1 MQTKKIHL
9 GAVIG
14 LLLQILFSGSSFA
27 QESNPLNEVVVTAS
41 RSPQKLSDIG
51 KVVRVITADVLAKN
65 QGRTL
70 PEVLN
75 NVAGLIIGGNGNS
88 LGELKRVFLRG
99 ASAGSTLILIDGI
112 PVNDASGPTGEYDI
126 SAIPIDMIER
136 VEIVKGGNSTLY
148 GSDAV
153 AGVINIITQKGAHLM
168 PNARVLT
175 TAGSYSTFKQA
186 VALSG
191 QIKKTALALN
201 ASNLTAEGFSSAVPR
216 NGEINFDNDGF
227 KQRALGLNLGRQ
239 ISNRLALRGSFLLNR
254 NQADFDADAYQDAA
268 GYTLSK
274 TAYVGGLGVCLD
286 IRKGGLNI
294 NLNQNNVTNSWDY
307 NGAVINNKSQ
317 ISNLDAVFNYGLAS
331 FVNLTSGL
339 SYKYSATKQI
349 NAYALPLDVNN
360 AITSV
365 FTSFFF
371 KTNGGFR
378 SEIGSRYNT
387 HTQYGSNFTY
397 TINPSYL
404 LANRYKV
411 FVNVSSAYRV
421 PSLYQLFSP
430 QYGNPTL
437 KPEMSTTLETGFD
450 LAIFPEKVNLNFSY
464 FNRQINDVI
473 GTTVN
478 YQYVNLGKQ
487 KDQGFEL
494 EFGVKPH
501 QAIRVN
507 AFYAY
512 VKAKSNPNNTSYR
525 RPKNSFGADFAF
537 AVSKK
542 MDLNLIYKFVG
553 ERIDLYYDNK
563 TFKPIEL
570 TLDPYHIVDTYI
582 QYKPQPKLTLFADV
596 KNVFNENY
604 VDAIGYTTKGI
615 NFNVGVKIE
624 LK

>member
-378 SEIGSRYNT
+378 SEIGGRYNT

-404 LANRYKV
+404 FANRYKV

-512 VKAKSNPNNTSYR
+512 VKAKPNPNNTFYR

>member
-1 MQTKKIHL
+1 MHL
-9 GAVIG
+9 GASIG
-14 LLLQILFSGSSFA
+14 LFLQILFSGSSFA

-51 KVVRVITADVLAKN
+51 KVVRVITADILAKS

-75 NVAGLIIGGNGNS
+75 NVAGLTIGGNGNS

-99 ASAGSTLILIDGI
+99 ASAGNTLILIDGI

-153 AGVINIITQKGAHLM
+153 AGVINIITQKGARMM
-168 PNARVLT
+168 PNVRVLT

-186 VALSG
+186 VAFSG

-227 KQRALGLNLGRQ
+227 KQRALCLNLGRQ
-239 ISNRLALRGSFLLNR
+239 ISNRLALRGNFLLNR

-268 GYTLSK
+268 GYILSK
-274 TAYVGGLGVCLD
+274 TAYVGGLGACLD

-317 ISNLDAVFNYGLAS
+317 ISNLDAVFNYRLAS

-349 NAYALPLDVNN
+349 NAYAPPLGVNN

-365 FTSFFF
+365 FTSLFF

-378 SEIGSRYNT
+378 SEIGGRYNT

-437 KPEMSTTLETGFD
+437 KPEMSTTLEIGFD
-450 LAIFPEKVNLNFSY
+450 LAISPEKVNLNFSY

-478 YQYVNLGKQ
+478 NQYVNLGKQ

-507 AFYAY
+507 TFYAH
-512 VKAKSNPNNTSYR
+512 VTAKLKPTNTFYR

-537 AVSKK
+537 ALSKK
-542 MDLNLIYKFVG
+542 MDFNLIYKFVG
-553 ERIDLYYDNK
+553 ERTDLYYNNK

-582 QYKPQPKLTLFADV
+582 QCKPQPKLTLFADV

-615 NFNVGVKIE
+615 NFNVGVKVE

>member
-254 NQADFDADAYQDAA
+254 NQADCDADAYQDAA

>member
-1 MQTKKIHL
+1 MQTKKKHL
-9 GAVIG
+9 GAGIG
-14 LLLQILFSGSSFA
+14 LFLQILFSGSSFA
-27 QESNPLNEVVVTAS
+27 QESNSLNEVVVTAS

-51 KVVRVITADVLAKN
+51 KVVRVVTAETLAKS
-65 QGRTL
+65 QGSTL

-75 NVAGLIIGGNGNS
+75 NVAGLTIGGNGNS

-99 ASAGSTLILIDGI
+99 ASAGNTLILIDGI
-112 PVNDASGPTGEYDI
+112 PVNDASGPSGEYDI

-153 AGVINIITQKGAHLM
+153 AGVINVITQKGAHM
-168 PNARVLT
+168 RPNARILT

-186 VALSG
+186 VAFSG
-191 QIKKTALALN
+191 QIKKTAIALN
-201 ASNLTAEGFSSAVPR
+201 ASNLTAEGFSSATPR
-216 NGEINFDNDGF
+216 NDETSFDKDGF
-227 KQRALGLNLGRQ
+227 KQRALGLNLDRQ
-239 ISNRLALRGSFLLNR
+239 ISNRLAFRGNFLLNQ
-254 NQADFDADAYQDAA
+254 NQADFDAGAYQDAA

-274 TAYVGGLGVCLD
+274 TAYVGGLGACLD
-286 IRKGGLNI
+286 IHKGGLNI
-294 NLNQNNVTNSWDY
+294 NLNQNNVANRWDY

-317 ISNLDAVFNYGLAS
+317 ISNLDAVFNYRLTS
-331 FVNLTSGL
+331 FVNLTNGL
-339 SYKYSATKQI
+339 SYKHSATQQV
-349 NAYALPLDVNN
+349 NAYAPSLDVNN

-365 FTSFFF
+365 FTSLFF
-371 KTNGGFR
+371 KTDGGFR
-378 SEIGSRYNT
+378 SEIGGRYNM

-404 LANRYKV
+404 FANRYKV
-411 FVNVSSAYRV
+411 FINLSSAYRA

-450 LAIFPEKVNLNFSY
+450 LIISPEKVSLNFSY

-473 GTTVN
+473 GTTAN

-494 EFGVKPH
+494 DLGIKPN

-512 VKAKSNPNNTSYR
+512 VTAKLNPNNAFYR

-553 ERIDLYYDNK
+553 ERTDLYHDNK

-570 TLDPYHIVDTYI
+570 ILDPYHIVDTYI

-596 KNVFNENY
+596 KNIFDENY
-604 VDAIGYTTKGI
+604 VDAIGYSTKGI
-615 NFNVGVKIE
+615 NFNAGVKIE
-624 LK
+624 VK